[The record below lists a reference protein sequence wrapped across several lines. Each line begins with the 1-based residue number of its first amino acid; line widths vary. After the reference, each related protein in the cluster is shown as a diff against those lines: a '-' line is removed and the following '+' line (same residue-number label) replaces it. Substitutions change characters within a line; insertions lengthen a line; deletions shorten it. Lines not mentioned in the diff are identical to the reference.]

1 MVTRT
6 GNLPLGAS
14 RTSRP
19 YDVDPIRRLLEEGV
33 RRRTCPGAVW
43 AVGDADGMYDFG
55 AVGVP
60 DPAVPDVP
68 MRLDTVFD
76 VASLTKI
83 LVTWSSIGAL
93 WETDRLDIDAP
104 LGDFWPEVTGHP
116 VGGLTARRLL
126 THTAGLPLRAQLRHL
141 YGIDR
146 EDIRAGVLREALR
159 RPPGQA
165 VEYTDRA
172 AIILGF
178 LAEHLTGVRLD
189 ELASVQTWR
198 PLGLTT
204 TGYGPLAPERRFR
217 CAPTEADPDTG
228 LHIKGSVHDF
238 SARLLGPSCGSAGVF
253 STAEDLGV
261 FLRHVLGGATGA
273 ARPGFGSAWT
283 SLSLRVQTG
292 DLRPVRGLFWQLAPG
307 TGPAEDTWV
316 HYGFTGVGMWVNP
329 RLSRWAVLLTN
340 KVYYT
345 RDKQPLTEVRNGFR
359 RLVFG

>member
-1 MVTRT
+1 MRHRT
-6 GNLPLGAS
+6 F
-14 RTSRP
+14 
-19 YDVDPIRRLLEEGV
+19 
-33 RRRTCPGAVW
+33 PGAVW
-43 AVGDADGMYDFG
+43 ATGDADGLDGSG

-60 DPAVPDVP
+60 DPAVPGAP
-68 MRLDTVFD
+68 MRTGTVFD

-104 LGDFWPEVTGHP
+104 LDAFWPEVTGHP
-116 VGGLTARRLL
+116 VGGLTTRHLL

-146 EDIRAGVLREALR
+146 ADIREGVLREPLR

-189 ELASVQTWR
+189 ELAAAQTWR
-198 PLGLTT
+198 PLGMTT
-204 TGYGPLAPERRFR
+204 TCYGPLAPEMRSR

-228 LHIKGSVHDF
+228 LHVKGSVHDF

-253 STAEDLGV
+253 STTEDLGV
-261 FLRHVLGGATGA
+261 FLRHVLGGATCTG
-273 ARPGFGSAWT
+273 RPGFGAAWT

-307 TGPAEDTWV
+307 TDPADDTWV
-316 HYGFTGVGMWVNP
+316 HYGFTGVGMWVSP
-329 RLSRWAVLLTN
+329 RLGRWAVLLTN

-345 RDKQPLTEVRNGFR
+345 RDKQPLTDVRDRFR
-359 RLVFG
+359 SLVFG